1 MLNQAPSR
9 VQKQLLSVSMRVP
22 LVQRQ
27 PERGGGFAGNTPDM
41 WLRQSQVKEVHKLVT
56 HKRHLN
62 DTQLHA
68 HYLLNCLPKK
78 CTLELI
84 SLVAGVP
91 TCHLS
96 SSSNK
101 HLQLEVGQSCLQL
114 INIQPFLHSSTLQTS
129 ASSFFPNTYCFIS
142 LCGINFWKTWMSIP
156 ASVTAGL
163 IVNQWR

>member
-1 MLNQAPSR
+1 M
-9 VQKQLLSVSMRVP
+9 
-22 LVQRQ
+22 
-27 PERGGGFAGNTPDM
+27 
-41 WLRQSQVKEVHKLVT
+41 HKLVT

-129 ASSFFPNTYCFIS
+129 ASSFFPNTCCFIS
-142 LCGINFWKTWMSIP
+142 LCGINSWENLNEHSSFCNCWLDCK
-156 ASVTAGL
+156 SVKVGFLVYNSPEHTVRCLVLACKGTKR
-163 IVNQWR
+163 NQIKYARP